1 MPLRR
6 IRRSRNQTGPAR
18 YSGRDASDSQ
28 CAVGDQQFGAK
39 PLFQN
44 ISFTVDDGARIGLI
58 GPNGAGKST
67 LLAILAGQVEPDS
80 GELAVRK
87 RARAAYVPQDSRFSP
102 GLTIRQVLE
111 QALAAAHVNEA
122 EREGRLRE
130 LTGRAGFADLNAEAA
145 SLSGGWR
152 KRLAIT
158 QAMVIEPEVMLLDEP
173 TNHLDLAGIEW
184 LEELLTHSSFAAV
197 TVSHDRYFLESTSS
211 EIIELNRIFADGLL
225 RVKGTFSRFLEEKQA
240 YLESQNRQQESLRNR
255 VKTEI
260 EWLRRGP
267 KARATKSKA
276 RIDTANAMIGQLAAM
291 DSRTSINTAGIDF
304 EASQRKTKRLVEF
317 KGVACDVPSGGENE
331 VENRVENRRRL
342 FTGLNFI
349 LTAGMKVGLV
359 GPNGS
364 GKTTFLRL
372 LRGEIEQAE
381 GSIRRAEALR
391 MVYFSQMRELDES
404 LTLRRALAPEGDG
417 VIHQGRTVHVASWAA
432 RFLFTGE
439 QLNQPVR
446 NLSGGER
453 ARVLIARLMLEPAD
467 VLLLDEPT
475 NDLDIP
481 TLEILEEN
489 LLDFPG
495 ALVLVTHDRYLLN
508 RVSST
513 VLGLDGRG
521 HTGRFADYA
530 QWEDW
535 IEEQDQLEQ
544 GGLEKG
550 GQDQSK
556 SARRADG
563 SSPAQRTGAESAS
576 SSGAKK
582 KLSYL
587 EAREFAAIEHR
598 VEESDARLAAARDR
612 VEHPE
617 IATNAKALQEAL
629 AELDRAQHEIDALYA
644 RWAAL
649 TEKAG

>member
-1 MPLRR
+1 
-6 IRRSRNQTGPAR
+6 
-18 YSGRDASDSQ
+18 
-28 CAVGDQQFGAK
+28 
-39 PLFQN
+39 
-44 ISFTVDDGARIGLI
+44 
-58 GPNGAGKST
+58 
-67 LLAILAGQVEPDS
+67 
-80 GELAVRK
+80 
-87 RARAAYVPQDSRFSP
+87 VPQDSRFAA

-111 QALAAAHVNEA
+111 QALAGAHITEN

-130 LTGRAGFADLNAEAA
+130 LAGRAGFLDLNAEAA

-158 QAMVIEPEVMLLDEP
+158 EALVSAPEVMLLDEP

-184 LEELLTHSSFAAV
+184 LEELMTSSPFAAV
-197 TVSHDRYFLESTSS
+197 TVSHDRYFLENTSS
-211 EIIELNRIFADGLL
+211 EIIELNRVYADGLL
-225 RVKGTFSRFLEEKQA
+225 RVKGNFSHFLEEKEA
-240 YLESQNRQQESLRNR
+240 YLESQGRQQESLRNR
-255 VKTEI
+255 VRTEI

-291 DSRTSINTAGIDF
+291 DSRTTVNTAGIDF
-304 EASQRKTKRLVEF
+304 EASLRKTKRLVEF
-317 KGVACDVPSGGENE
+317 DDVACDVPASTEPCPE
-331 VENRVENRRRL
+331 SEERPRRRL

-364 GKTTFLRL
+364 GKTTLRRL
-372 LRGEIEQAE
+372 LLGEFEPAE
-381 GSIRRAEALR
+381 GTIRRADALR

-404 LTLRRALAPEGDG
+404 LTLRRALAPEGDS
-417 VIHQGRTVHVASWAA
+417 VIHQGRVVHVASWAA
-432 RFLFTGE
+432 RFLFTSE

-453 ARVLIARLMLEPAD
+453 ARVLIAKLMLEPAD

-508 RVSST
+508 SVSST

-521 HTGRFADYA
+521 NTERFADYG

-535 IEEQDQLEQ
+535 IQEQDQSEQ
-544 GGLEKG
+544 NEA
-550 GQDQSK
+550 GQAKQE
-556 SARRADG
+556 RRADG
-563 SSPAQRTGAESAS
+563 SSPAQRTGAERTG
-576 SSGAKK
+576 SGGKK

-587 EAREFAAIEHR
+587 EAREFAAIEER
-598 VEESDARLAAARDR
+598 VERSDARLAAAHAR
-612 VEHPE
+612 VESPA
-617 IATNAKALQEAL
+617 IATNAEALQEAL
-629 AELDRAQHEIDALYA
+629 KALDAAQHESDALYA
-644 RWAAL
+644 RWAEL
-649 TEKAG
+649 TEKAD